1 MIDEPNIPD
10 QEAGIYTKQ
19 LAKDILT
26 EILPYLGIYPTE
38 EITDEERS
46 SLGIQVEK
54 EITAE
59 TEVRYVYDEWG
70 NLQYDT
76 TTWEPLTEIVE
87 IEPEEEEPNRENV
100 YGQVAPPEQSAEVGV
115 DENFLDGVTGE
126 ELQLE

>member
-1 MIDEPNIPD
+1 M
-10 QEAGIYTKQ
+10 
-19 LAKDILT
+19 
-26 EILPYLGIYPTE
+26 
-38 EITDEERS
+38 
-46 SLGIQVEK
+46 
-54 EITAE
+54 
-59 TEVRYVYDEWG
+59 YDEWG